1 MRTPKNNS
9 PSAYKH
15 SQSLDKMTSVT
26 MLIKPQKSSRWLM
39 EVVVVFILLKAFLYW
54 LLVKIEGLAFTI
66 LAVYLVLF

>member
-1 MRTPKNNS
+1 
-9 PSAYKH
+9 
-15 SQSLDKMTSVT
+15 
-26 MLIKPQKSSRWLM
+26 M